1 MGVIVRFHKG
11 SWWVFISHHGRRRAK
26 KIGDRASATAFAKR
40 VRESLASGDLHLEEE
55 KTPAPVETVNTYAD
69 GWLRS
74 LAGTLKASTI
84 RFYTDNLARH
94 VRPLLGVRPLAS
106 ITRADCRELI
116 ATTRGKGLKVNT
128 VRGIARTLSALLS
141 QAVEDDKLPANP
153 ALRLG
158 RYLRRGD
165 EPKAVIQPLTR
176 LEAAHLVSV
185 ARQYFPRWYAWTL
198 LTLRTGLRLG
208 EQLALQWGDIDWHG
222 QSIVVQRNVVRDVVT
237 TPKSHQ
243 CRRVDMSAQ
252 LTIALAEWRR
262 AQQARWLK
270 KGQEMPLWVF
280 PARQGGLLEE
290 RNVRHVFTR
299 LLAKAALRHLRIH
312 DLRHTFASLLLQQGE
327 SVVYVKEQLGHG
339 SIQITVDTYGHLIPG
354 ANRGAVNRLDDDA
367 ATQLSATQA
376 QPEAYV
382 DVIDVSDDADLLG
395 ESGEPRWNR
404 TINPQIKSLLLCQLS

>member
-1 MGVIVRFHKG
+1 MSVKIRFHKG
-11 SWWVFISHHGRRRAK
+11 AWWVFIAHNGRRRAK
-26 KIGDRASATAFAKR
+26 KVGDRETALSVAKR
-40 VRESLASGDLHLEEE
+40 IRERLVCGDLRLDREEAQ
-55 KTPAPVETVNTYAD
+55 APVETVDTYAD
-69 GWLRS
+69 EWLR
-74 LAGTLKASTI
+74 AVTATLKASTV
-84 RFYTDNLARH
+84 RFYTGNLTRH
-94 VRPLLGVRPLAS
+94 VRPLLGARAIAS
-106 ITRADCRELI
+106 LTRSDCRELI
-116 ATTRGKGLKVNT
+116 TTTRAKGLKVST

-141 QAVEDDKLPANP
+141 QAVDDGKLPANP

-165 EPKAVIQPLTR
+165 EPKMVIQPLSR
-176 LEAAHLVSV
+176 AEAAHLVAVS
-185 ARQYFPRWYAWTL
+185 RLHFPRWYPWVL

-208 EQLALQWGDIDWHG
+208 EQMALQWGDIDWHG
-222 QSIVVQRNVVRDVVT
+222 QFIVVQRNVVRDVVT
-237 TPKSHQ
+237 TPKSHR

-262 AQQARWLK
+262 VQQARWLK
-270 KGQEMPLWVF
+270 KGQDMPLWVF
-280 PARQGGLLEE
+280 PARQGRLLEE

-299 LLAKAALRHLRIH
+299 LLAKATLRHIRIH

-376 QPEAYV
+376 QPDLFV
-382 DVIDVSDDADLLG
+382 DDVDGDDDADVLG